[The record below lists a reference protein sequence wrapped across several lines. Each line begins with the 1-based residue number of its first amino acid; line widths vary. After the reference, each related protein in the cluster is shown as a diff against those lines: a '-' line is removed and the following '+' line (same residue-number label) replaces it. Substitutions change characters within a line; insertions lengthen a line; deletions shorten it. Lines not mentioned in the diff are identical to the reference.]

1 MTNDID
7 KPEDEEYTSE
17 IKIVRLISGEELI
30 GEVTEISL
38 NELLIEKPA
47 LVVLQRPTTAQDRV
61 GIALYNWL
69 PYTDVEKEGVIV
81 ERNNVVF
88 IVTPEEGLTRSYK
101 ERFSLK
107 GLVLPGSAG
116 ENVMSSGGLILP
128 K

>member
-1 MTNDID
+1 MTNDLD

-107 GLVLPGSAG
+107 GLVLPGAG
-116 ENVMSSGGLILP
+116 ENVSSGGLILP